1 MNYNDKIIEIAIQN
15 NNVFKTKMIVDA
27 GIRKERIK
35 EALEAGLIQKVD
47 HGYYALANVHI
58 DLFYRIQQR
67 HSKGIFSYGTAAYLL
82 GMIRKCPKTIDYTVP
97 RGYNTSR
104 FNLEPTLKYHYVL
117 DSLFDIGLTEIVS
130 PEGELVRV
138 YDKERTICDFIRHRN
153 RTDTKL
159 YSDVLNSYFKGNDIN
174 VKRLIRYG
182 EIFRVTKELELYMDV
197 L

>member
-1 MNYNDKIIEIAIQN
+1 MNDNEKIIEIAIQN

-35 EALEAGLIQKVD
+35 EALEEGVVKKID
-47 HGYYALANVHI
+47 RGYYALANVNI
-58 DLFYRIQQR
+58 DSFYAMQQR
-67 HSKGIFSYGTAAYLL
+67 YSKGVFSYGTAAYLL
-82 GMIRKCPKTIDYTVP
+82 EMIRKCPKTIDYTVP

-104 FNLEPTLKYHYVL
+104 FNMESKLKYHYVL
-117 DSLFDIGLTEIVS
+117 DSLFDIGVTEIVS

-153 RTDTKL
+153 RIDTKL
-159 YSDVLNSYFKGNDIN
+159 YCDVLNSYFKGNDIN

-182 EIFRVTKELELYMDV
+182 KIFRVTKELELYMGV